1 MASIA
6 SEQKGNT
13 EETTSKTEAPPC
25 TKEQLE
31 NFLSSAEEFLVSD
44 KYLEVMGA
52 DIDKSLGMK
61 EKAEILSKR
70 LKDEYNQRWAK
81 CVLSESE
88 KSSTIDEDYLDKAM
102 KHYVNE
108 KKDMALLQ
116 RYKMFCEIEKGR
128 FMVALYGKEE
138 VEKREKMEKEVQ
150 EYAQQMQQE
159 LMALDMDK
167 AMEKMK
173 ELKPAAEAW
182 QKKLQELPA
191 EEKDAF
197 FSAATLDDMKP
208 MIQIKVLQQVMQQKQ
223 QQQMMGGGGGGGGQ
237 PRRKD
242 PPKPID
248 LSTVDCGDENDG
260 RTPTLNIA
268 KVIYDGGN
276 SIDAARMYARV
287 AKNAAD
293 DALEEKNEALLMLG
307 QCYADMD
314 DDNLAMRSYLAITSN
329 SDKALTE
336 TSILFKAL
344 PGKAVASFNEGQSAM
359 AVKNLLDWVLTK
371 GAGMEGFDSVDKEK
385 IDNKELI
392 SLYLKVTEKFPNDSK
407 ALEILGVLYNVAG
420 DRQAASEVLNKACQ
434 LSPNDSTLWNK
445 LGATLANSGRPEE
458 AIKSYTVAIE
468 LNKTYI
474 RVRVNHGI
482 ALGDQ
487 KKPIEATMQ
496 FLEALRIG
504 SIADKSWFANMAAW
518 SHLQRAIFALDRPDL
533 PIQHLIEEA
542 KANAMKGDR
551 EEACKKLD
559 EIMKA
564 IEERGDPPSVELETI
579 TEGDGK
585 TFPKKGD
592 KLTMH
597 YTGTLK
603 ADGKK
608 FDSSRDRDSPFVFTI
623 GVGQVIKGWD
633 QGVMQMSLGQRANLI
648 VPSSLGYGARGAGGQ
663 IPPNADLIFDVELLK
678 IN

>member
-1 MASIA
+1 
-6 SEQKGNT
+6 
-13 EETTSKTEAPPC
+13 
-25 TKEQLE
+25 
-31 NFLSSAEEFLVSD
+31 V
-44 KYLEVMGA
+44 V
-52 DIDKSLGMK
+52 
-61 EKAEILSKR
+61 
-70 LKDEYNQRWAK
+70 
-81 CVLSESE
+81 V
-88 KSSTIDEDYLDKAM
+88 
-102 KHYVNE
+102 V
-108 KKDMALLQ
+108 
-116 RYKMFCEIEKGR
+116 
-128 FMVALYGKEE
+128 
-138 VEKREKMEKEVQ
+138 
-150 EYAQQMQQE
+150 
-159 LMALDMDK
+159 
-167 AMEKMK
+167 
-173 ELKPAAEAW
+173 
-182 QKKLQELPA
+182 
-191 EEKDAF
+191 
-197 FSAATLDDMKP
+197 
-208 MIQIKVLQQVMQQKQ
+208 
-223 QQQMMGGGGGGGGQ
+223 GGGGGGQ

-385 IDNKELI
+385 IDNKQLI

-482 ALGDQ
+482 ALGDK

-504 SIADKSWFANMAAW
+504 SIADKSWFANMAA
-518 SHLQRAIFALDRPDL
+518 IL
-533 PIQHLIEEA
+533 PIR
-542 KANAMKGDR
+542 NASRNCIVASIGFF
-551 EEACKKLD
+551 LSPS
-559 EIMKA
+559 A
-564 IEERGDPPSVELETI
+564 IP
-579 TEGDGK
+579 
-585 TFPKKGD
+585 
-592 KLTMH
+592 
-597 YTGTLK
+597 
-603 ADGKK
+603 
-608 FDSSRDRDSPFVFTI
+608 
-623 GVGQVIKGWD
+623 
-633 QGVMQMSLGQRANLI
+633 
-648 VPSSLGYGARGAGGQ
+648 
-663 IPPNADLIFDVELLK
+663 
-678 IN
+678 